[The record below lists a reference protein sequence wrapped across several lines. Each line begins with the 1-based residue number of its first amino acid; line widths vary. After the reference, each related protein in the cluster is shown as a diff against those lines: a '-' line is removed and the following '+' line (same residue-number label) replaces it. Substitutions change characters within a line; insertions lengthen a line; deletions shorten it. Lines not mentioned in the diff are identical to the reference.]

1 MPLSPMNELFHKA
14 VEAGNVE
21 KLERMVNSI
30 DRTGET
36 PLHKA
41 TQLGNLKMV
50 KYLIKAG
57 AQMEEKNSKGKT
69 SLHLA
74 AVYGKSEIVKHLI
87 EKGAMIEA
95 QTNNGRTPLHLAKT
109 PEVAKYLIDNGAQIE
124 AKAQCSKIGKKVH
137 FQKCKKTLFALS
149 KMAKKSI
156 FAPEKSPKDAFL
168 VV

>member
-30 DRTGET
+30 DKTGET

-109 PEVAKYLIDNGAQIE
+109 PEVAKCLVDNGAQIE
-124 AKAQCSKIGKKVH
+124 AKAQCSKIGKKCNFKSAKRHYLH
-137 FQKCKKTLFALS
+137 FQKWQKN
-149 KMAKKSI
+149 
-156 FAPEKSPKDAFL
+156 
-168 VV
+168 